1 MKESQLEMYEENK
14 KYREKLQQ
22 EWPDLFGSFNAFRND
37 VYKDGALSRKV
48 KHLLALAAALRAGC
62 PDCIAGHTRLA
73 VEAGATKAEV
83 VEAVSVAVLM
93 GGSPAN
99 AWSWRVV
106 KTMEEMGKW

>member
-1 MKESQLEMYEENK
+1 MEESQLELYEEHK
-14 KYREKLQQ
+14 KFRDKLQQ
-22 EWPDLFGSFNAFRND
+22 ERPELFGTFTAFRDN
-37 VYKDGALSRKV
+37 VYQDGALSRKI
-48 KHLLALAAALRAGC
+48 KHLLAMAVGLRAGC

-73 VEAGATKAEV
+73 VEAGASKAEV

-99 AWSWRVV
+99 AWAWRVV